1 MSTPTSPID
10 ISSLIQQI
18 QELFN
23 TLIPLIMYIV
33 VLMALVGAMKP
44 TRKEE
49 VETRKAEVKTA
60 EAQAGR

>member
-1 MSTPTSPID
+1 MSTQITPID

-33 VLMALVGAMKP
+33 VLKALVSAMKP
-44 TRKEE
+44 TRKEK
-49 VETRKAEVKTA
+49 VETA
-60 EAQAGR
+60 EAGK

>member
-10 ISSLIQQI
+10 ISSLILQI

-23 TLIPLIMYIV
+23 SLIPLIMYIV

-60 EAQAGR
+60 EAQVGR

>member
-1 MSTPTSPID
+1 MSTPITPID
-10 ISSLIQQI
+10 ISSLIEQI
-18 QELFN
+18 QALFN
-23 TLIPLIMYIV
+23 SLIPLIMYIV
-33 VLMALVGAMKP
+33 VLMALVSAMKP

>member
-33 VLMALVGAMKP
+33 VLMALVSAMKP

-49 VETRKAEVKTA
+49 VETAEGGK
-60 EAQAGR
+60 

>member
-1 MSTPTSPID
+1 MSTSITSID

-23 TLIPLIMYIV
+23 SLIPLIMYIV
-33 VLMALVGAMKP
+33 VLMALVSAMKP

-49 VETRKAEVKTA
+49 VETAEGGK
-60 EAQAGR
+60 